1 LEDLFLIGSKIG
13 LVIISLVIIGVLIKI
28 RTRGRIG
35 NKFFGIMMVFWGF
48 VIAISFNPNILD
60 SLINSTGLDNRAQF
74 LLILS
79 MVIIVYTLYSQT
91 IKNKNISGDFY
102 LLIRKTAIDNF
113 RREFKEDIKETM
125 DILIVIT
132 AKNEE
137 KTIGKVID
145 SIKLLKLTFSYKILV
160 VNDGSTDDTESIA
173 RSNGALV
180 VNHVFNLGIGAA
192 TKTGFYVSKLLK
204 PKIIVNID
212 ADGQHDPRFIPQ
224 MVSKIQDDKMDMVYG
239 SRFYKNTEYDTSVV
253 RYIGN
258 KFYTRL
264 VNRITGLSLTD
275 VNTGYRAILFDKLDS
290 IFFLSETNFA
300 IELAIRAAKNGLNIT
315 EIPTLSINRAYGQSQ
330 FHNIEK
336 FFIYNINA
344 QKQIFNANYRKKM
357 PIEEKTLA
365 N

>member
-1 LEDLFLIGSKIG
+1 MIL
-13 LVIISLVIIGVLIKI
+13 SLAIIGILVKFRIQ
-28 RTRGRIG
+28 GRVG
-35 NKFFGIMMVFWGF
+35 NKFFGVMIVFWSL
-48 VIAISFNPNILD
+48 VISISLNPNILD

-74 LLILS
+74 LLIIS
-79 MVIIVYTLYSQT
+79 VGIIIYILYSQT
-91 IKNKNISGDFY
+91 VKNRNISGDFH
-102 LLIRKTAIDNF
+102 LLIRKTAVDNF
-113 RREFKEDIKETM
+113 RREFKDIIKEQI
-125 DILIVIT
+125 DVLIVIT

-145 SIKLLKLTFSYKILV
+145 SIKSLKLSFSYKVLV
-160 VNDGSTDDTESIA
+160 VNDGSSDDTEKIS
-173 RSNGALV
+173 RSKNVLV
-180 VNHVFNLGIGAA
+180 VNHIFNLGIGAA
-192 TKTGFYVSKLLK
+192 TKTGFYVAKLLK

-224 MVSKIQDDKMDMVYG
+224 MVSKIRDEGIDMVYG
-239 SRFYKNTEYDTSVV
+239 SRFYNNTEYKTSAV
-253 RYIGN
+253 RFVGN
-258 KFYTRL
+258 KFYTKL
-264 VNRITGLSLTD
+264 VNQITGLSLTD
-275 VNTGYRAILFDKLDS
+275 VNTGYRAISFDKLDS

-315 EIPTLSINRAYGQSQ
+315 EIPTLSISRAYGQSQ

-344 QKQIFNANYRKKM
+344 QKQIFNASFRKKT